1 VSPVARPQGR
11 LLSCALLL
19 AVAASCGDDGGTN
32 PPKTGP
38 GPEIGLPGVNVVTGA
53 SVTDTVLAAPG
64 QPLVVEVRGTDGRLV
79 PGAIVRFES
88 ELPPDT
94 TRPYEYAMYVCPV
107 RPTRCGIDDEGR
119 EDGAYYGTE
128 TFAVDTTD
136 ADGRAEAALRFG
148 TVTGPTG
155 VVVGVAARG
164 LVDTVAYA
172 VTAGAV
178 GRVEFTPEDTVL
190 FAGASYHP
198 AAAATDRFGNPRPD
212 AVTIVGGS
220 EHVAVGPGG
229 QVTAA
234 AVGRAFVLGRS
245 QSFVDTAWVT
255 IVPWGTIVAFGR
267 YGEASNAIVTV
278 NLDGS
283 DLRVVVPTSGFD
295 GAVPSWA
302 PNGTEILY
310 NEETAG
316 VPRLA
321 VIDPTGP
328 RRFLLESSPEIL
340 LSRDGRFTRDGSAVY
355 FYGETAGDEA
365 SPGPRGVWRAAAD
378 GSGSVLLAQTIGYY
392 SGGQPAPAPD
402 GQRLA
407 YTDAGGIKVLSVASG
422 AVAKLNAAGLTPRWS
437 PTGEWIAYVG
447 VDGPLHVIHPDGTGD
462 RVVSAPGRGYD
473 MWLDWSP
480 DGEWLIARPIVG
492 SDPAGLELV
501 RVSDGETLA
510 LPFANQLYQPSWK
523 P

>member
-1 VSPVARPQGR
+1 LSPVVRPLGR
-11 LLSCALLL
+11 SLSCALLL
-19 AVAASCGDDGGTN
+19 AAAASCGDDGGTD
-32 PPKTGP
+32 PPKPGP
-38 GPEIGLPGVNVVTGA
+38 GAEIGPPGVGVVAGGP
-53 SVTDTVLAAPG
+53 VTDTVLAAPG
-64 QPLVVEVRGTDGRLV
+64 QPLVVEVRDTDGRLV
-79 PGAIVRFES
+79 RGAVVRFES

-128 TFAVDTTD
+128 TFAVDTTG
-136 ADGRAEAALRFG
+136 ADGRAQAALRFG
-148 TVTGPTG
+148 TLVGPAG
-155 VVVGVAARG
+155 VVVEVAARG
-164 LVDTVAYA
+164 LVDTIAYS

-178 GRVEFTPEDTVL
+178 ARVEFTPEDTVL
-190 FAGASYHP
+190 FAGASYQL
-198 AAAATDRFGNPRPD
+198 AGAATDRFGNPRPD
-212 AVTIVGGS
+212 AVTVVGGS
-220 EHVAVGPGG
+220 DHVAVGPGG
-229 QVTAA
+229 QVTAT

-245 QSFVDTAWVT
+245 QGFVDTAWVT
-255 IVPWGTIVAFGR
+255 IVPQGTIVAFGH
-267 YGEASNAIVTV
+267 YSAASSAIVTV

-283 DLRVVVPTSGFD
+283 DLRVVVPTIGFD

-328 RRFLLESSPEIL
+328 RRFLLESSPEIGF
-340 LSRDGRFTRDGSAVY
+340 SRDGRFTRDGSTVY
-355 FYGETAGDEA
+355 FYGGTAGDEV

-378 GSGSVLLAQTIGYY
+378 GSGAVLLAQTGGYY
-392 SGGQPAPAPD
+392 SVGQPAPAPD

-407 YTDAGGIKVLSVASG
+407 YTDPGGIKVLSVASG
-422 AVAKLNAAGLTPRWS
+422 AVAKLNVAGLTPRWS
-437 PTGEWIAYVG
+437 PTGDWIAYVG
-447 VDGPLHVIHPDGTGD
+447 VDGPLHVIHPDGTED
-462 RVVSAPGRGYD
+462 RVVSASGRGYD

-480 DGEWLIARPIVG
+480 DGEWLIARRVG
-492 SDPAGLELV
+492 GDEPARLELV
-501 RVSDGETLA
+501 RVSDGETLT
-510 LPFANQLYQPSWK
+510 LPFTDELLQPSWK